1 LSDAYITFNAEEAN
15 TARAVFER
23 LFPADENG
31 AGAAEIGVLTYV
43 DRALAGAYRDHT
55 ETYRLGLLALDRSA
69 REQFGTR
76 FADATPARQ
85 DDLLRAMEEGRLR
98 GFLTP
103 PQQAFFA
110 LLRAHCQEGLFA
122 DPAYGGNRDKLGWR
136 TLGHPG
142 VWLENSYEEGRSL
155 EPVTKSGIIQSL
167 ADLGF
172 AIGRSTQA
180 EMEIPGYDPQ
190 KSVEPPRGRADVV
203 LVGVGGVGGFVA
215 PILAKAGLKV
225 VGLEAGPWRAL
236 SDYIPDELGHTYY
249 CRAGMG
255 RKFMAEAPRWRT
267 DEACPTGECSFSL
280 GRMMNG
286 VGGSIVHYGGW
297 LRRFHP
303 HHFRWRSHIV
313 ERWGERVIPAGS
325 TVADWPVTYDEL
337 EPYYSAIEQIVG
349 VAGDESNPF
358 ITRSRQLPMP
368 PLRPFRL
375 GQVFR
380 QATEALGLHPYPA
393 PVGVNSVPYNG
404 FPATTY
410 GAWSNGFGA
419 WDGDKWHPALTSVP
433 EALATGNFELRTHCR
448 VLRVVTNSEGRAT
461 GVEYLDAN
469 GRRHVQ
475 EAGVVILAAYTFENV
490 RLLFLSGDDRHPGG
504 LGNSAGQLG
513 KHLMIKQF
521 AHVDGYFPDVVFNR
535 HTGPASQATILD
547 DFVADGFDPV
557 AAGEFVGGATLGA
570 ENQFLPIQIS
580 RETLPPG
587 VPGWG
592 SAYKRH
598 LKEWQ
603 HFGVVR
609 IQTDALPYTS
619 NYLDLDPDHRES
631 TGLGLPVLR
640 ITYDLRENELRQAEF
655 FARTA
660 EEVLQRMG
668 AAATWRGPSFTG
680 AASSHDVGGC
690 RMSDDPAQGVVDRDL
705 RVHDTPG
712 LYVFSGAAFP
722 SCPGVNPTLTLWALC
737 MLAAD
742 RLIDRLGSGEDRSA

>member
-1 LSDAYITFNAEEAN
+1 LSDAYITFSAEEAR

-23 LFPADENG
+23 LFPADEHG
-31 AGAAEIGVLTYV
+31 AGATEIGVLAYV
-43 DRALAGAYRDHT
+43 DRALAGAYRHHT
-55 ETYRLGLLALDRSA
+55 ETYRLGLLALDRAA
-69 REQFGTR
+69 RERYGMR
-76 FADATPARQ
+76 FADVSPERQ
-85 DDLLRAMEEGRLR
+85 DDLLRALEAGRLR

-103 PQQAFFA
+103 PQQEFFA

-136 TLGHPG
+136 TIGHPG
-142 VWLENSYEEGRSL
+142 VWLENSEAESRSL
-155 EPVTKSGIIQSL
+155 EPVTKGGTIQSL
-167 ADLGF
+167 ADLDF
-172 AIGRSTQA
+172 AIGRSTRA
-180 EMEIPGYDPQ
+180 EVDFPGYDPQ
-190 KSVEPPRGRADVV
+190 TSVEPPRGRADVV

-267 DEACPTGECSFSL
+267 DDDCPTGECSFSL

-313 ERWGERVIPAGS
+313 ERWGERVIPTGS
-325 TVADWPVTYDEL
+325 TVADWPITYDEL
-337 EPYYSAIEQIVG
+337 EPYFSAVEQTAG
-349 VAGDESNPF
+349 VAGDDSNPF
-358 ITRSRQLPMP
+358 ITRSRPLPMP

-380 QATEALGLHPYPA
+380 QATEALGLHPHPA

-419 WDGDKWHPALTSVP
+419 WDGDKWHPALTSLP
-433 EALATGNFELRTHCR
+433 EALATGNFDLRTHCR
-448 VLRVVTNSEGRAT
+448 VLRVVTNAEGRAT

-490 RLLFLSGDDRHPGG
+490 RLLFLSGDDRHPDG
-504 LGNSAGQLG
+504 LGNSSGQLG

-521 AHVDGYFPDVVFNR
+521 AHVDGYFPGVVFNR
-535 HTGPASQATILD
+535 HTGPASQAMILD
-547 DFVADGFDPV
+547 DYVADSFDPV
-557 AAGEFVGGATLGA
+557 VAGGFVGGATLGA

-598 LKEWQ
+598 LTEWQ
-603 HFGVVR
+603 HLGVVR
-609 IQTDALPYTS
+609 IQTDALPYQS
-619 NYLDLDPDHRES
+619 NYLDLDPDHREA
-631 TGLGLPVLR
+631 TGLGFPVLL

-655 FARTA
+655 FARKA
-660 EEVLQRMG
+660 EEVLQGMG
-668 AAATWRGPSFTG
+668 AAITWRGPSFTG

-690 RMSDDPAQGVVDRDL
+690 RMSDDPAQGVVDREL

-712 LYVFSGAAFP
+712 LYVFSGATFP

-737 MLAAD
+737 SRAAD
-742 RLIDRLGSGEDRSA
+742 RLIGRLASGEEFRS